1 MYFNLHQGLGLTQKD
16 LSNYYTPLIAFDGIV
31 MTLVGQIQLSVVAGG
46 KEVLVNFIVVH
57 SYSPYTA
64 ILGRP
69 WIHFMG
75 SLPFSLQ
82 QKVKFPTNR
91 EFMSFKGTKVRRDNA
106 R

>member
-16 LSNYYTPLIAFDGIV
+16 LLNYYTPLIAFDGIV
-31 MTLVGQIQLSVVAGG
+31 MTLVGQIQLFVVAGG

-69 WIHFMG
+69 WIHSMG
-75 SLPFSLQ
+75 PLPFSLQ
-82 QKVKFPTNR
+82 QKVKFTTNR
-91 EFMSFKGTKVRRDNA
+91 EFMSFKGTKVRQDNA
-106 R
+106 